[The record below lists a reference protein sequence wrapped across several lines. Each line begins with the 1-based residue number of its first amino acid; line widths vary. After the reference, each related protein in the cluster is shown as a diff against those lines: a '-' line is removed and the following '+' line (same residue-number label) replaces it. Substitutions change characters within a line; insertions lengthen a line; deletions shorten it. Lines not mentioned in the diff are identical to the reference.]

1 MSAIIPKEPRFAQ
14 ANIRQAVG
22 HRSVGNW
29 IHQKLTHAVGEVA
42 DVLVTSTEVLALFT
56 TAKVIVPAPGAGK
69 AVEFLGALV
78 LLDYGGTAYA
88 DDAGEDLV
96 FKYTNA
102 SGAAVSNAVDGSV
115 WDAEA
120 DTLAAFYPL
129 NAAASAQEIAV
140 NAPIVLHLLTGNWA
154 TGNSPLKVR
163 CYYRTIDLSE
173 LASIT

>member
-1 MSAIIPKEPRFAQ
+1 
-14 ANIRQAVG
+14 
-22 HRSVGNW
+22 
-29 IHQKLTHAVGEVA
+29 
-42 DVLVTSTEVLALFT
+42 
-56 TAKVIVPAPGAGK
+56 
-69 AVEFLGALV
+69 
-78 LLDYGGTAYA
+78 
-88 DDAGEDLV
+88 
-96 FKYTNA
+96 
-102 SGAAVSNAVDGSV
+102 VSNAVDGSV